1 MEKDSRMQQAG
12 TNSRIEYFREH
23 MEEALG
29 RVPSG
34 ATRWLGGKLKEVSR
48 GRLVAEFTVREDMV
62 NPMKTLHGGAAAMIM
77 DDMLGIMVYL
87 LGNPYA
93 HTSVNLNCDF
103 LSAARIGT
111 RLIAT
116 AKIVREGRN
125 IVHCECEIRDSEEK
139 LIAKSASNLI
149 LTTFPLKEDRE
160 EL

>member
-1 MEKDSRMQQAG
+1 MKQAG
-12 TNSRIEYFREH
+12 TNSRIEYFRAH
-23 MEEALG
+23 MEEALE

-34 ATRWLGGKLKEVSR
+34 ATRWLGGKLTEVGR
-48 GRLVAEFTVREDMV
+48 GRLVAEFVVREDMV

-87 LGNPYA
+87 LGNGYA

-116 AKIVREGRN
+116 AKVVREGRN
-125 IVHCECEIRDSEEK
+125 IVHGECEIRDSEQK
-139 LIAKSASNLI
+139 LIAKSTSNLV
-149 LTTFPLKEDRE
+149 LTAFPLEDEGRKEKE
-160 EL
+160 SV

>member
-1 MEKDSRMQQAG
+1 MQQAI

-23 MEEALG
+23 IEEAFK

-34 ATRWLGGKLKEVSR
+34 ATRWLGGTLKEVGR
-48 GRLVAEFTVREDMV
+48 GRLVAEFVVREDMT

-77 DDMLGIMVYL
+77 DDMIGIMVYL
-87 LGNPYA
+87 LGNQYA

-103 LSAARIGT
+103 LSPARIGT
-111 RLIAT
+111 KLIAT
-116 AKIVREGRN
+116 AQVVREGRN

-149 LTTFPLKEDRE
+149 LTAFPLE
-160 EL
+160 EGK